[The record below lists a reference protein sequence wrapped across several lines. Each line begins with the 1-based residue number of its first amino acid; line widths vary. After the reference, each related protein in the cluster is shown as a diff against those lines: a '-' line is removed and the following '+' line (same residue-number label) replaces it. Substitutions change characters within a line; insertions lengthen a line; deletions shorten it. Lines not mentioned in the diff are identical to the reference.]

1 MGEDR
6 SLLIRD
12 VPTLCLFC
20 SEQENWA
27 VSRDYFKRCFELEKE
42 EYGFASY
49 DALKTASLLIQ
60 TELQLGH
67 VKKAQKRLQ
76 RCLKKLDCLDKNDE
90 YDKRLIKTF
99 KKLGKKIS
107 QGSSKKK

>member
-6 SLLIRD
+6 SLLIRISYKYAS
-12 VPTLCLFC
+12 FC
-20 SEQENWA
+20 FEQENWV
-27 VSRDYFKRCFELEKE
+27 VSREYFKRCFELEKE

-90 YDKRLIKTF
+90 YDKKLIKTF
-99 KKLGKKIS
+99 KKLGKKVS
-107 QGSSKKK
+107 QRSSKKK